1 LARLADSARAAAA
14 VASCASVVP
23 EWRVWLPGV
32 HCWPNCAREAAPD
45 AAGPAAPTAP
55 GRATGSSS
63 EASDR
68 SG

>member
-32 HCWPNCAREAAPD
+32 HCWPNCAREAAPW
-45 AAGPAAPTAP
+45 PR
-55 GRATGSSS
+55 RADGTGMGYGL
-63 EASDR
+63 EFGHKR
-68 SG
+68 PVR